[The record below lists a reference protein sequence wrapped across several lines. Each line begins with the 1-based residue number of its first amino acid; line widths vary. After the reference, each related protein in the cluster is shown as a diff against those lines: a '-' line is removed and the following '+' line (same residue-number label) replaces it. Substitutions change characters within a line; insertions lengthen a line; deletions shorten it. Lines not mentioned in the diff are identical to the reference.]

1 MKQVLYF
8 CLEGCPFCRQAERWM
23 EELVRE
29 HPEYANV
36 EIRRV
41 EERREREFARGFDYY
56 FVPTYYLDGVKLH
69 EGVATKAAVEAV
81 YRKALA

>member
-1 MKQVLYF
+1 MD
-8 CLEGCPFCRQAERWM
+8 

-69 EGVATKAAVEAV
+69 EGGRRRRPSRPSTG
-81 YRKALA
+81 RRSPDGR